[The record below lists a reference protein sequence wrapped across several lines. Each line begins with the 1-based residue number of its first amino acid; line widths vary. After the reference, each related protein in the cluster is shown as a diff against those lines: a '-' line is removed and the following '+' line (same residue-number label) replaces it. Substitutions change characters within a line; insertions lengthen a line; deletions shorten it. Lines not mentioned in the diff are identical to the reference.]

1 MKYTYNGPNSGITL
15 SDGKEILLFSGAEIE
30 LPEDN
35 EYTKTLLAL
44 GYLQEIKKNSKMK
57 EAENAG

>member
-1 MKYTYNGPNSGITL
+1 MKYTYNGPNSGVTL
-15 SDGKEILLFSGAEIE
+15 PDGKETMLFSGAETE
-30 LPEDN
+30 LPEDS

-44 GYLQEIKKNSKMK
+44 GYLQEIKKNSKVK